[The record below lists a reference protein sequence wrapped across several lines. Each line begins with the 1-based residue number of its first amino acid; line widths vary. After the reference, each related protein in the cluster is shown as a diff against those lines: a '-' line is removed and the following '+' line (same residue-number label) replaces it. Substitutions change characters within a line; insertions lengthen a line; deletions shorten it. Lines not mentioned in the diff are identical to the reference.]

1 MDEMKAR
8 RFVPLAIALC
18 LAAGQA
24 FGQSITTEAAMTAG
38 ASSDRVLAAATQ
50 LRAFGDGPLGIRYF
64 AETAWARTGSE
75 SDAFGAAYPYEGRL
89 KPIEAYGE
97 WVAGTRGVVAAVRA
111 GRYRTPFGISTA
123 SDHAYNGFLRAPLIR
138 YDGYYALSN
147 NFLEHGVDVLA
158 GVPRLTLEA
167 SFGRPADVGEALRR
181 GGLDRVL
188 RVQGVVGTAIVG
200 VSHIRTKPYQNPRWA
215 LGDTEFTGVDVR
227 WMAGGVQLRGEWIG
241 GRPFDGTTTTGWY
254 ADAIVHRR
262 SMGPVTAV
270 ARVEKL
276 DYDTSPDRA
285 LHSTRQTIGARVRVL
300 EGVAAQV
307 NLLHHTGLLYQ
318 PRRTSVDVGVT
329 YSIRH

>member
-1 MDEMKAR
+1 
-8 RFVPLAIALC
+8 LAIALC

-24 FGQSITTEAAMTAG
+24 AGQSITTEAAMTAG
-38 ASSDRVLAAATQ
+38 ASSEGALAAATQ
-50 LRAFGDGPLGIRYF
+50 LRAFGDAPLRIRYYV
-64 AETAWARTGSE
+64 ETAWARTGSE
-75 SDAFGAAYPYEGRL
+75 SDAFGAAYPYEGPL
-89 KPIEAYGE
+89 KPIETYGE
-97 WVAGTRGVVAAVRA
+97 WYAGTPRAVAVVRA
-111 GRYRTPFGISTA
+111 GRYRTPFGISSA

-158 GVPRLTLEA
+158 GVPQLTVEA
-167 SFGRPADVGEALRR
+167 SFGRPADVGEAERR

-188 RVQGVVGTAIVG
+188 RVQSALGQAIVG
-200 VSHIRTKPYQNPRWA
+200 VSHIRTQPYQDPRWA
-215 LGDTEFTGVDVR
+215 RGNAEFTGVDVR

-276 DYDTSPDRA
+276 DYDTTPEHA
-285 LHSTRQTIGARVRVL
+285 LHCERQTLGARIRVW
-300 EGVAAQV
+300 EGVSAQV
-307 NLLHHTGLLYQ
+307 NLLHHTGLLGQ
-318 PRRTSVDVGVT
+318 SGRTAVDVGVT
-329 YSIRH
+329 YSVRH